1 MPEYS
6 HTAILLSESWT
17 LTVPHGYGRAA
28 GVGDLLLRGG
38 VQYLEQCLGQTQQ
51 VAEGVE
57 AKVDQLL
64 GQVHHLKTQKHSR
77 SDEEKVLGLANIFL
91 SHSQNL

>member
-6 HTAILLSESWT
+6 HTAIFLSECWT
-17 LTVPHGYGRAA
+17 LTVPHRHGRPA
-28 GVGDLLLRGG
+28 GVGDLLLGGG
-38 VQYLEQCLGQTQQ
+38 VQDLEQCLGQTQQ

-64 GQVHHLKTQKHSR
+64 GQVHHLKTQNHWR
-77 SDEEKVLGLANIFL
+77 SHEVR
-91 SHSQNL
+91 

>member
-6 HTAILLSESWT
+6 HTAIFLSECWT
-17 LTVPHGYGRAA
+17 LTVPHGHGRPA
-28 GVGDLLLRGG
+28 GVGDLLLGGG

-64 GQVHHLKTQKHSR
+64 GQVHHLKTQNHSR
-77 SDEEKVLGLANIFL
+77 SHEVR
-91 SHSQNL
+91 